1 MIRQKLILAA
11 AIAAGCAAAM
21 GASNGPTVMPDWSGQ
36 WENVGGTPDATG
48 GFNQTLEQVLK
59 EMEWSPPLNAAT
71 KTKVDAMQAGERKR
85 LDAVAR
91 GENPADAFTACTFG
105 YPGLMLDT
113 PLMFE
118 VLITPKETALIF
130 SSREIR
136 HIYTDGR
143 QHTPKD
149 ELWATPWGDSIGQ
162 WEGDTL
168 VMDTIAVKDPY
179 GPPDGGSAVA
189 AFGDVEGFLTIGI
202 LTQQAHF
209 IERMR
214 MIDKGHLEDQM
225 TIIDPTNLTAPW
237 HMRRTYERVA
247 HINRMVYED
256 CEGEDRNPIVNGKFT
271 LAPPPSETQQPTT
284 TPPPAPAPKSAPS
297 TQSPAPR

>member
-1 MIRQKLILAA
+1 MQRRLSRFLTAA
-11 AIAAGCAAAM
+11 LVVACIAAFGAA
-21 GASNGPTVMPDWSGQ
+21 GQSTGLPDWSGL
-36 WENVGGTPDATG
+36 WENVGATPDATG
-48 GFNQTLEQVLK
+48 GFNQSLEQVLK
-59 EMEWSPPLNAAT
+59 EMEWSPPLNPAT
-71 KTKVDAMQAGERKR
+71 KTKVEAMQAGERKR
-85 LDAVAR
+85 LEAVAR
-91 GENPADAFTACTFG
+91 GENPADAFKACTFG

-149 ELWATPWGDSIGQ
+149 ELWATPWGDSIGH
-162 WEGDTL
+162 WEGQTL

-179 GPPDGGSAVA
+179 GPPDGGGSVS
-189 AFGDVEGFLTIGI
+189 AFGDVEGFLTIST

-225 TIIDPTNLTAPW
+225 TIIDPASLTAPW
-237 HMRRTYERVA
+237 HMRRTYEHVL
-247 HINRMVYED
+247 HVNRMVYED
-256 CEGEDRNPIVNGKFT
+256 CEGEDRNPIVNGHFT
-271 LAPPPSETQQPTT
+271 LAPPPSEAQPPVA
-284 TPPPAPAPKSAPS
+284 PPKN
-297 TQSPAPR
+297 QNK

>member
-1 MIRQKLILAA
+1 MILIKTTLPSALLLGCIATIAPIGAA
-11 AIAAGCAAAM
+11 QQ
-21 GASNGPTVMPDWSGQ
+21 MPDWSGQ
-36 WENVGGTPDATG
+36 WENVGATPDATG
-48 GFNQTLEQVLK
+48 GFNQSLEQVLK
-59 EMEWSPPLNAAT
+59 QMEWSPPLNAAT
-71 KTKVDAMQAGERKR
+71 KTKVDAMQARERKR
-85 LDAVAR
+85 LEEVAR

-143 QHTPKD
+143 AHTPKD
-149 ELWATPWGDSIGQ
+149 DLWATPWGDSIGH
-162 WEGDTL
+162 WEGQTL

-179 GPPDGGSAVA
+179 GPPDAGSSVS
-189 AFGDVEGFLTIGI
+189 AFGDVEGFLTIGV

-214 MIDKGHLEDQM
+214 MIDKGHLEDEM
-225 TIIDPTNLTAPW
+225 TIVDPANLTAPW
-237 HMRRTYERVA
+237 HMRRTYERVQ
-247 HINRMVYED
+247 HVHRMVYED
-256 CEGEDRNPIVNGKFT
+256 CEGEERNPIVDGKFT
-271 LAPPPSETQQPTT
+271 LAPPPSETAKPT
-284 TPPPAPAPKSAPS
+284 PSPQPAPAPK
-297 TQSPAPR
+297 

>member
-1 MIRQKLILAA
+1 MIRKKFMLVIAVAA
-11 AIAAGCAAAM
+11 ACAAGVAAT
-21 GASNGPTVMPDWSGQ
+21 GQSSGLPDWSGQ
-36 WENVGGTPDATG
+36 WENVGATPDATG
-48 GFNQTLEQVLK
+48 GFNESLEWVLAHL
-59 EMEWSPPLNAAT
+59 EWSPPLNAAT
-71 KTKVDAMQAGERKR
+71 KAKVDAMQKRERAR

-91 GENPADAFTACTFG
+91 GENPPDAFTACTFG

-143 QHTPKD
+143 PHTPKD
-149 ELWATPWGDSIGQ
+149 DLYATPWGDSIGH

-168 VMDTIAVKDPY
+168 VMDTIAVKDEY
-179 GPPDGGSAVA
+179 GPPESGSGVA
-189 AFGDVEGFLTIGI
+189 AFGDVEGFLTIGV

-225 TIIDPTNLTAPW
+225 TIIDPANLTAPW
-237 HMRRTYERVA
+237 HMRRTYERVE
-247 HINRMVYED
+247 HVHRMVYED
-256 CEGEDRNPIVNGKFT
+256 CEGEDRNPIVDGKFT
-271 LAPPPSETQQPTT
+271 LAPPPDETAK
-284 TPPPAPAPKSAPS
+284 PAPAASSAQPS
-297 TQSPAPR
+297 QSPAPK

>member
-1 MIRQKLILAA
+1 MIRRRLIPA
-11 AIAAGCAAAM
+11 AIVLGCVAAI
-21 GASNGPTVMPDWSGQ
+21 GASGESSALPDWSGQ
-36 WENVGGTPDATG
+36 WENVGATPDATG
-48 GFNQTLEQVLK
+48 GFNQSLEQVLK
-59 EMEWSPPLNAAT
+59 QMEWSPPNNPAT
-71 KTKVDAMQAGERKR
+71 QAKVDAMQAGERKR

-91 GENPADAFTACTFG
+91 GENPADAFKACTFG

-149 ELWATPWGDSIGQ
+149 ELWATPWGDSIGH
-162 WEGDTL
+162 WEGQTL

-179 GPPDGGSAVA
+179 GPPDGGSAVS

-202 LTQQAHF
+202 LSQQAHF

-225 TIIDPTNLTAPW
+225 TIIDPANLTAPW

-247 HINRMVYED
+247 HVNRMVYED
-256 CEGEDRNPIVNGKFT
+256 CEGEDRNPIVDGKFT
-271 LAPPPSETQQPTT
+271 LAPPPSEV
-284 TPPPAPAPKSAPS
+284 PAPAPAPTNAPS
-297 TQSPAPR
+297 AQSPSR